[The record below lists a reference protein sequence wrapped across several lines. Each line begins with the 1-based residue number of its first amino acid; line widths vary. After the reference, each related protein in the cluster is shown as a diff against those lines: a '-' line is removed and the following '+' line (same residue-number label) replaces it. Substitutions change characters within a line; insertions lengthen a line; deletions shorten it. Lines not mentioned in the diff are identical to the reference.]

1 MPEPDDEMDAYDRRM
16 ADLAQLDEEIWQ
28 ADEAEYHKD
37 LDEQDAKETN
47 Q

>member
-1 MPEPDDEMDAYDRRM
+1 MPESTFDEAAYDRRK
-16 ADLAQLDEEIWQ
+16 ADLEQLNEEIWQ

>member
-1 MPEPDDEMDAYDRRM
+1 MPAFDEAEYDRLKAER
-16 ADLAQLDEEIWQ
+16 DQLDEEIWQ

-37 LDEQDAKETN
+37 LDEQDAKEKN